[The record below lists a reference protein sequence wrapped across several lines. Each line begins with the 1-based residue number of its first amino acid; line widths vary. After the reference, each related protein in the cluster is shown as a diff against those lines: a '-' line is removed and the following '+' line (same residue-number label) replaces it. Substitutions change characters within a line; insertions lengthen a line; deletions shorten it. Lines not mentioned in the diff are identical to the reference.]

1 MTSAARGTASIA
13 GALGLLAEAE
23 LMMRHEAL
31 RTLVREE
38 QGESVR
44 EAPIVGAELKR
55 LGMSVPR
62 QPGQQ
67 PPFDISQQETA
78 QRLGYWWG
86 KLRKLVAAA

>member
-23 LMMRHEAL
+23 LMMRHETL
-31 RTLVREE
+31 RKLVWEE

-44 EAPIVGAELKR
+44 EAPIVGADPKR
-55 LGMSVPR
+55 LEMSVPR
-62 QPGQQ
+62 RPGQQ
-67 PPFDISQQETA
+67 PLFDISQQETA

-86 KLRKLVAAA
+86 KLRKFEAAA